1 MATLLSVG
9 AESALLCLLQSHPFQ
24 PARGHMGQRTHGTGA
39 APPLAAPAVLAGDHP
54 QPPQQPAQ
62 GFPLLHKTR
71 HESQLFTLPLT
82 YTLLSAELWVSFAP
96 WLDGNCL
103 IQLSFTWGLHYFQ
116 KLSPAS
122 HTNQRN
128 YCCSIMFLHCHS
140 WETKQALLYLLLYS
154 RPGDCLR
161 LFWFKKVSGNFQF
174 FLFSSRR

>member
-9 AESALLCLLQSHPFQ
+9 AESALLCLLQ
-24 PARGHMGQRTHGTGA
+24 THSSLQEDTWDRDCTTTCSPCSACWWPSTATTAASTGVSSA
-39 APPLAAPAVLAGDHP
+39 A
-54 QPPQQPAQ
+54 Q
-62 GFPLLHKTR
+62 TR
-71 HESQLFTLPLT
+71 HKSQLFTRPLM
-82 YTLLSAELWVSFAP
+82 YTLLSAGLWVSFAP

-140 WETKQALLYLLLYS
+140 WETKWALLYSLLYS
-154 RPGDCLR
+154 RPGDCLM